1 MTSNPGIARI
11 ESQILSPLIAGLT
24 AVIVGYAGPTVLAF
38 EVATR
43 TGMSEAA
50 IVSWFWAY
58 SIGSGVA
65 GLLASWRWRIP
76 VVLAWS
82 TPGLGIL
89 GAAMA
94 GHSAGEA
101 IGAYIV
107 VAAVIAGLGMAGL
120 FDRIMRLIPGPI
132 AAAVLAG
139 VLFPFVLKVSG
150 ALTTAPWLVG
160 AMLLAYLAMRV
171 LSAQWLIAVV
181 TLVGIGG
188 AAISGQLAWAN
199 LSLSPALP
207 VWTTPTFTFG
217 AMLDIAVPMLL
228 VTLSGQY
235 LTGLSILKAN
245 GFNPHSDALARL
257 CGLASLLTA
266 PFGNHT
272 INPAAIIAGI
282 AAGPDSHPDP
292 ARRWWAGISAG
303 VIYLIFGS
311 FAGLFVTLFAG
322 LPAGL
327 VPALAGL
334 ALLGSVTSALSAA
347 LADPTERDAALI
359 TFAITVSGASHFGI
373 SAALW
378 GLLAGLLIRFA
389 SQLRRHTEKF
399 MR

>member
-1 MTSNPGIARI
+1 MTTNETTTRTKQ
-11 ESQILSPLIAGLT
+11 QIVAPLIAGFT
-24 AVIVGYAGPTVLAF
+24 AVIVGYAGPTILAF

-43 TGMSEAA
+43 TGMSEPA
-50 IVSWFWAY
+50 IISWFWAY
-58 SIGSGVA
+58 SIGSGLA

-76 VVLAWS
+76 IVLAWS

-89 GAAMA
+89 SAAMS
-94 GHSAGEA
+94 GHSVAEA

-107 VAAVIAGLGMAGL
+107 VALVITLLGFAGL
-120 FDRIMRLIPGPI
+120 FERIMRSIPGPI

-139 VLFPFVLKVSG
+139 VLFPFVLKISG
-150 ALTTAPWLVG
+150 ALTAAPWLVG
-160 AMLLAYLAMRV
+160 SMLLAYLAMRV

-181 TLVGIGG
+181 TLVGISG
-188 AAISGQLAWAN
+188 AAISGQLDWAK
-199 LSLSPALP
+199 LSFSFAVPELS
-207 VWTTPTFTFG
+207 TPSFTIG

-245 GFNPHSDALARL
+245 GFSPHSDKLAKL

-292 ARRWWAGISAG
+292 AKRWWAGISAG
-303 VIYLIFGS
+303 ITYIVFGS
-311 FAGLFVTLFAG
+311 FASFFVALFAG
-322 LPAGL
+322 FPTGL

-334 ALLGSVTSALSAA
+334 ALLGSVTSSLSAA
-347 LADPTERDAALI
+347 LAEPSERDAALI
-359 TFAITVSGASHFGI
+359 TFAVTVSGVSYFGI

-378 GLLAGLLIRFA
+378 GLIAGLFIRAASKLREKILILAR
-389 SQLRRHTEKF
+389 
-399 MR
+399 